1 ILDGVAKGAQQ
12 EKVTQ
17 LIHKEAGRMQRLVHD
32 LLDLAQ
38 LEGEHFPL
46 KKQPIVF
53 SQLIE
58 DVLDTYE
65 IKFIEKEI
73 HISTNLNP
81 EVIVMIDED

>member
-1 ILDGVAKGAQQ
+1 MVLQRELSRK
-12 EKVTQ
+12 KVTQ

-53 SQLIE
+53 HS
-58 DVLDTYE
+58 
-65 IKFIEKEI
+65 
-73 HISTNLNP
+73 
-81 EVIVMIDED
+81 

>member
-1 ILDGVAKGAQQ
+1 MVLQRDRSRK
-12 EKVTQ
+12 KVTQ

-53 SQLIE
+53 FTA
-58 DVLDTYE
+58 D
-65 IKFIEKEI
+65 
-73 HISTNLNP
+73 
-81 EVIVMIDED
+81 

>member
-1 ILDGVAKGAQQ
+1 MVLQRTAAG
-12 EKVTQ
+12 KVTQ

-53 SQLIE
+53 HS
-58 DVLDTYE
+58 
-65 IKFIEKEI
+65 
-73 HISTNLNP
+73 
-81 EVIVMIDED
+81 